1 MARVNCPVCAS
12 PLRQRIDS
20 LQLVGWRADKIVQT
34 LENAPVTAKEIKAHH
49 LGLHVGANHAALVA
63 AVIGLMQELWQI
75 DTELPAHLRDDRP
88 WITDPAKSKKE
99 GKVPELVEI
108 GSRISLAR
116 ARESRLLGY
125 VTKQVEARMKALE
138 LLARLAAGLGEKRG
152 QRQPQ
157 AVTQDN
163 LATAVKRDPEIISRI
178 MKASLK
184 RQGYEIRLRE
194 KAAKG

>member
-1 MARVNCPVCAS
+1 MARVNCRICTS
-12 PLRQRIDS
+12 PLRQQIDT
-20 LQLVGWRADKIVQT
+20 LLLLGWRADKIVQT
-34 LENAPVTAKEIKAHH
+34 LENASVTAKEIKAHH
-49 LGLHVGANHAALVA
+49 RGLHVGADQATMVA
-63 AVIGLMQELWQI
+63 AVIAVTQELRQI
-75 DTELPAHLRDDRP
+75 DAELPAHLRHDSP
-88 WITDPAKSKKE
+88 WITDLAKSKKE

-152 QRQPQ
+152 QRQPE

-163 LATAVKRDPEIISRI
+163 LATAIKRDPEIISRLT
-178 MKASLK
+178 KASLK
-184 RQGYEIRLRE
+184 RQGNEIRL
-194 KAAKG
+194 